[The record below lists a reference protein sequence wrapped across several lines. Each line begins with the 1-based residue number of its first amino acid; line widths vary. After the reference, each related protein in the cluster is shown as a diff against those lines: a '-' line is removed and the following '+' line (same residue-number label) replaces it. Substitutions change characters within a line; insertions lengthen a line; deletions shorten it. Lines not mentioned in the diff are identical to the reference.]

1 MKFDRGWVKRPD
13 STHQPTDHGQGE
25 NRRLVR
31 YWHLADILYAPTNV
45 CFRG

>member
-25 NRRLVR
+25 TDD
-31 YWHLADILYAPTNV
+31 WSAIGT
-45 CFRG
+45 